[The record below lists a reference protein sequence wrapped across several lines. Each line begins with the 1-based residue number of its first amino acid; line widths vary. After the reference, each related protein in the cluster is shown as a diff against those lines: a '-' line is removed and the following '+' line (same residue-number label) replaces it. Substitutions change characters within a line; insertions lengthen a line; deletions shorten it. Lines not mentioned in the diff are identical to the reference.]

1 MDFNH
6 EEMDTSNEH
15 LNKTF
20 SLNVEKFSNAAEI
33 LELVE
38 GSALNNILNNKHVDV
53 QLKVEIV
60 PSRKTG
66 SKKKLPTL
74 YSNNTYILFTQL
86 FSRLKL
92 TWKASNKMWELMGV
106 DENNQPLDENGHD
119 LRYILGQIES
129 FHKQI
134 YITENVSYKNENGSI
149 LEKEVTNVEKTNRV
163 RKNAVEY
170 AINLLVAC
178 YNNAPVIAPDS
189 NDKEATIIYKYLD
202 DFKSTMDKFKVFIK
216 SQKFEDNNTR
226 VEKKTKV
233 SKTKIAKPP
242 KSKVKKLTAEMV
254 SDLIRDNNEEINA
267 T

>member
-6 EEMDTSNEH
+6 EEMDSSTEN
-15 LNKTF
+15 LNKNY

-33 LELVE
+33 LELME
-38 GSALNNILNNKHVDV
+38 GNALNNILNNKHVDV

-60 PSRKTG
+60 PSRKSS

-92 TWKASNKMWELMGV
+92 AWKASNKMWELMGV
-106 DENNQPLDENGHD
+106 DENNQPLDDNGHD

-134 YITENVSYKNENGSI
+134 YITETVSYKDETGAL
-149 LEKEVTNVEKTNRV
+149 LEKEVTNVEKTNKV

-170 AINLLVAC
+170 AINMLVAC
-178 YNNAPVIAPDS
+178 YNNAPIPAPDS
-189 NDKEATIIYKYLD
+189 ADKEATIIYKYLD
-202 DFKSTMDKFKVFIK
+202 DFKTTMDKFKVFIK
-216 SQKFEDNNTR
+216 GQKFEGNER
-226 VEKKTKV
+226 SEKKTKV
-233 SKTKIAKPP
+233 IKTKIAKPP
-242 KSKVKKLTAEMV
+242 KTKVRKLTAEMV
-254 SDLIRDNNEEINA
+254 SDLIRDSNEEINVI
-267 T
+267 